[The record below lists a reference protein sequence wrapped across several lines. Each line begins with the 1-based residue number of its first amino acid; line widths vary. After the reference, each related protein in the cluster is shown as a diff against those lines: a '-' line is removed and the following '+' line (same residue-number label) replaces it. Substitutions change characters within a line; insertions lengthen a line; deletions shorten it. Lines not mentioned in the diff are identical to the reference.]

1 MTEVAFHFGAPD
13 KMGYAMRLIRKAVG
27 VGAKLWV
34 VGESPLLHQLDSA
47 LWSLSETEFLT
58 HCLVDAPDDILLRS
72 SVVLVPALLQQS
84 HPAFPILVNLSAQ
97 MPSYFEG
104 YTRVIEVVST
114 EVEDRDSARVR
125 WKAYSQLGYPI
136 ARHDLNLRA

>member
-1 MTEVAFHFGAPD
+1 
-13 KMGYAMRLIRKAVG
+13 MRLIRKAVG
-27 VGAKLWV
+27 AGAKLWV

-47 LWSLSETEFLT
+47 LWSLSETGFLT

-72 SVVLVPALLQQS
+72 SVVLVPAHLQQS
-84 HPAFPILVNLSAQ
+84 HPAFPILVNLSAK
-97 MPSYFEG
+97 MPSHFEG